1 MSDPY
6 GQPAW
11 GPQPGWGPQ
20 QPSQP
25 QQPQHPQQPAWGP
38 QQPQQP
44 AWGTP
49 PPPAWSPPAGPPP
62 RRSRKGLWWAL
73 GVALVAVLVAAGV
86 TVFLLTRPVDPPTGV
101 AAANAEEGV
110 TVSWEGVEGAA
121 EYEVHRGDELL
132 GTTGETSYVDTEA
145 PGGTEHRYAVTALDD
160 DGDRSDRVEADP
172 VVTPLDPLTEFGAS
186 SEGADVYLDWEPVTG
201 ADRYEITRDGTLL
214 DDAVTESP
222 YLDEDVPLGDHTY
235 ELTAV
240 DEDGEG
246 STSSIDL
253 DFFTRG
259 PWLEAYEIASAFPDL
274 VAAEPGG
281 TGWQDST
288 CERGTPAG
296 QEAVVTCTYPNGIQ
310 LRVLQYADTGQ
321 RDAEVG
327 AARGFG
333 GPVTTWSY
341 GDGAA
346 EGDLVLSPPGPAT
359 WRYITFYDPD
369 LELFVLRVDWDG
381 HSQEELDT
389 VWFADAPF

>member
-6 GQPAW
+6 GQPSW
-11 GPQPGWGPQ
+11 GQQPGWGP
-20 QPSQP
+20 P
-25 QQPQHPQQPAWGP
+25 PQHPQPPAQPPAQPPTW
-38 QQPQQP
+38 QPQEP

-49 PPPAWSPPAGPPP
+49 PPSWGPPAGGPPP

-73 GVALVAVLVAAGV
+73 AAALVAVLVAAGV

-110 TVSWEGVEGAA
+110 AVSWQGVEGAA

-132 GTTGETSYVDTEA
+132 GTTGETTYVDADA

-160 DGDRSDRVEADP
+160 DGDRSERVEADP

-259 PWLEAYEIASAFPDL
+259 PWLEAYEIALTFPDL
-274 VAAEPGG
+274 VPAEPGG
-281 TGWQDST
+281 TAWQDST
-288 CERGTPAG
+288 CDRGTPAG
-296 QEAVVTCTYPNGIQ
+296 QQAVVTCAYPNGIQ
-310 LRVLQYADTGQ
+310 LRVLQYADAGQ

-333 GPVTTWSY
+333 GPVTTWAY
-341 GDGAA
+341 GNGAA

-359 WRYITFYDPD
+359 WRYITFYDAD
-369 LELFVLRVDWDG
+369 LELFALRVDWDG
-381 HSQEELDT
+381 HSQEELDA
-389 VWFADAPF
+389 VWFAEAPF